1 MFNPNAPLKGKFI
14 VIDGADYCG
23 KGSQHRMLGA
33 YLLDHPLDRDNKYI
47 NVVMTREPF
56 NTEYTKEIRQ
66 ILKESKDLRN
76 VARRLFEL
84 YVFDR
89 ELHVVSLIEPLTVES
104 GVIVFSD
111 RYKYS
116 TEAYQSLQG
125 IPLEEILKAHK
136 EMPVPDLTLFIKVP
150 VEERL
155 RRKAALK
162 DRPYDEVFEKDN
174 EFQKKLDAQY
184 DSLVKIHSNENIV
197 VIDGNRPK
205 EAVFEDIKSH
215 VDKLLFN
222 K

>member
-1 MFNPNAPLKGKFI
+1 MFNHTAPLKGKFI
-14 VIDGADYCG
+14 VIEGADYCG
-23 KGSQHRMLGA
+23 KGSQHRMLGS

-56 NTEYTKEIRQ
+56 NTEYTQEIRQ
-66 ILKESKDLRN
+66 ILKESKYLKDS
-76 VARRLFEL
+76 ARRLFGL
-84 YVFDR
+84 YISDR
-89 ELHVVSLIEPLTVES
+89 ELHVVSLIEPLTDES
-104 GVIVFSD
+104 GVIVLSD

-125 IPLEEILKAHK
+125 IPLEEILKAH
-136 EMPVPDLTLFIKVP
+136 EDMPVPDLALFIKVP

-155 RRKAALK
+155 RRKAAVK
-162 DRPYDEVFEKDN
+162 DRPYDEVFEKDH
-174 EFQKKLDAQY
+174 EFQKNLDAQY
-184 DSLVKIHSNENIV
+184 DALVKIHSDENIV

-205 EAVFEDIKSH
+205 DQVFEDIKTH